1 MSNTPDTYPA
11 KDLPT
16 TPADIIDPETTT
28 FCVAIIPLFNDSTLD
43 TNESTLGTMRIG
55 AVGDI
60 TVERPDGEDK
70 ETKVNVDL
78 YIGDT
83 SNHTPLLKR
92 AGMSSPVIDMPEDTG
107 CTEATVSITAEP
119 GARESQNF
127 SEAIIGAKMLE
138 ITGGD
143 PAALEE
149 QEQNV
154 QKFLEAVGRVT
165 ARASLLPLESEEP
178 KEPKNEGS
186 VITFMPGDQEE
197 PSGVFYLTVTADSP
211 DTADES

>member
-1 MSNTPDTYPA
+1 MNNTPDTYPA
-11 KDLPT
+11 KDLLT

-60 TVERPDGEDK
+60 TVERPGGEDE

-127 SEAIIGAKMLE
+127 SEAIIGAKMLKMA
-138 ITGGD
+138 GGD
-143 PAALEE
+143 PATLEE

-154 QKFLEAVGRVT
+154 QKLLEAVGRVT

>member
-1 MSNTPDTYPA
+1 MNNTPDKYPA

-28 FCVAIIPLFNDSTLD
+28 FCVAIIPLFN
-43 TNESTLGTMRIG
+43 ESTLGTMRIG

-60 TVERPDGEDK
+60 TVERPGGEDE

-107 CTEATVSITAEP
+107 CTKATVSITAEP
-119 GARESQNF
+119 GGEECQNF

-138 ITGGD
+138 ITEGD

-149 QEQNV
+149 QERNV

-165 ARASLLPLESEEP
+165 ARASLLPLEPEEP
-178 KEPKNEGS
+178 EEPKNEGS
-186 VITFMPGDQEE
+186 VITFRPGDKKE
-197 PSGVFYLTVTADSP
+197 PSGDFYLTVTADSP

>member
-1 MSNTPDTYPA
+1 MNNTPDTYPA
-11 KDLPT
+11 KDLLT

-28 FCVAIIPLFNDSTLD
+28 FCVAITPLF
-43 TNESTLGTMRIG
+43 NESTLGTMRIG

-92 AGMSSPVIDMPEDTG
+92 AGMSSPVIDMPEATG
-107 CTEATVSITAEP
+107 CAKATVSITAEP
-119 GARESQNF
+119 GNGECQDF
-127 SEAIIGAKMLE
+127 SEAIIGAKMLKM
-138 ITGGD
+138 TGGD

-154 QKFLEAVGRVT
+154 QKFLEAVGRVA
-165 ARASLLPLESEEP
+165 ARASLLPPELEEL
-178 KEPKNEGS
+178 KNEGF
-186 VITFMPGDQEE
+186 VITFRPGDKQE
-197 PSGVFYLTVTADSP
+197 PNGDFYLTVTADSP

>member
-1 MSNTPDTYPA
+1 MNNTPDKYPA

-28 FCVAIIPLFNDSTLD
+28 FCVAIIPLFN
-43 TNESTLGTMRIG
+43 NESTLGTMRIG

-60 TVERPDGEDK
+60 TVERPGGEDE

-107 CTEATVSITAEP
+107 CTKATVSITAEP
-119 GARESQNF
+119 GGEECQNF

-154 QKFLEAVGRVT
+154 QKLLEAVGKVA
-165 ARASLLPLESEEP
+165 ARASLFTEL
-178 KEPKNEGS
+178 KNEGF
-186 VITFMPGDQEE
+186 VITFMPGDQKE